1 MGDGR
6 IYWILSSPQAGAPT
20 KDDLKTV
27 TQKTG
32 AILPITSDKRKLE
45 VVKVTAEMK
54 VGRNYQAN
62 ASMKQLNIL

>member
-1 MGDGR
+1 M
-6 IYWILSSPQAGAPT
+6 LAFTSNLPTPQAGAPT

-54 VGRNYQAN
+54 VRR
-62 ASMKQLNIL
+62 IR